1 MSDAP
6 GATRTVQRAL
16 RLLGA
21 VTENGGTLSDL
32 ARMVELSPSTTSRL
46 LSTLTISEFVRRD
59 ELGRYRPGPRL
70 RRLAAA
76 ALREDP
82 LFELAGPHL
91 EELAEETGETA
102 NLAVSVEAGRAV
114 YLRQASSPRLVRTA
128 GWTGRAIPTRG
139 TAIGA
144 ALRGDLG
151 AGGYAMRSGAVEP
164 DVTSIAAPVHGPD
177 GAIVAALSVLAPS
190 YRTSQRRVRSIG
202 DAVAGHAGALS
213 QSLGAPPTERVA

>member
-21 VTENGGTLSDL
+21 VTESGGTLSDL
-32 ARMVELSPSTTSRL
+32 ARTVELSPSTTSRL

-82 LFELAGPHL
+82 LFELAGRHL
-91 EELAEETGETA
+91 EELAVQTSETA
-102 NLAVSVEAGRAV
+102 NLAVSVEKGQAI
-114 YLRQASSPRLVRTA
+114 YLRQISSPRLVKSS
-128 GWTGRAIPTRG
+128 GWTGRTIPTRG
-139 TAIGA
+139 TALGA

-151 AGGYAMRSGAVEP
+151 AGGYATKSGAVEP
-164 DVTSIAAPVHGPD
+164 DVTSIAAPVYGPD

-202 DAVAGHAGALS
+202 RAVAGHADALS
-213 QSLGAPPTERVA
+213 RGLGAPPRERVA

>member
-21 VTENGGTLSDL
+21 VTESGGTLTDL
-32 ARMVELSPSTTSRL
+32 ARAVELSPSTASRL
-46 LSTLTISEFVRRD
+46 LSTLTMLEFVRRD
-59 ELGRYRPGPRL
+59 ELGRYRPGATL

-91 EELAEETGETA
+91 EQLADETAETA
-102 NLAVSVEAGRAV
+102 NLVVSVEAGRAT
-114 YLRQASSPRLVRTA
+114 YLRQVSSPRLVRSS

-151 AGGYAMRSGAVEP
+151 AGGYATRSGAVEP
-164 DVTSIAAPVHGPD
+164 DVTSIAAPVRGPD

-190 YRTSQRRVRSIG
+190 YRTSQRRVSSIG
-202 DAVAGHAGALS
+202 RAVAGHADALS
-213 QSLGAPPTERVA
+213 RSLGAPPRERVA

>member
-21 VTENGGTLSDL
+21 VTESGGTLSDL
-32 ARMVELSPSTTSRL
+32 ARAVELPPSTASRL

-82 LFELAGPHL
+82 LFELAGRHL
-91 EELAEETGETA
+91 EQLAEETRETA
-102 NLAVSVEAGRAV
+102 NLAVSVETGQAI
-114 YLRQASSPRLVRTA
+114 YLRQVSSPRLVKSA
-128 GWTGRAIPTRG
+128 GWT
-139 TAIGA
+139 
-144 ALRGDLG
+144 
-151 AGGYAMRSGAVEP
+151 
-164 DVTSIAAPVHGPD
+164 
-177 GAIVAALSVLAPS
+177 
-190 YRTSQRRVRSIG
+190 
-202 DAVAGHAGALS
+202 
-213 QSLGAPPTERVA
+213 